1 MSVYSKE
8 PPRCS
13 QRGPVSPSMRW
24 PLAAGPGGSTLVT
37 RRSKKLP
44 QPEMLVSSF
53 HTTPTGASTISVGQ
67 ARYVGVVMGS
77 ASFGGGRSNENRACG
92 GRARWTLAWN
102 GNERERVHQWNG
114 LPMEPLGSERHRWA
128 NPRG

>member
-13 QRGPVSPSMRW
+13 QRGPGSPSTRW
-24 PLAAGPGGSTLVT
+24 PLAARPGGSTLVT

-44 QPEMLVSSF
+44 QPERLVSSF

-67 ARYVGVVMGS
+67 ARYVGGGRGS
-77 ASFGGGRSNENRACG
+77 GRFGGGRSSENRACG
-92 GRARWTLAWN
+92 GRARWTL
-102 GNERERVHQWNG
+102 
-114 LPMEPLGSERHRWA
+114 
-128 NPRG
+128 

>member
-1 MSVYSKE
+1 MRVYSKE

-53 HTTPTGASTISVGQ
+53 HTTPTGASTTSVGQ
-67 ARYVGVVMGS
+67 ARYVGVVMRS
-77 ASFGGGRSNENRACG
+77 ASFGGGGRPNETQEPTPREAVRHGWEWSELGSRDMDGKPG
-92 GRARWTLAWN
+92 G
-102 GNERERVHQWNG
+102 GSERERTNQ
-114 LPMEPLGSERHRWA
+114 SQR
-128 NPRG
+128 

>member
-1 MSVYSKE
+1 MRVYSKE

-13 QRGPVSPSMRW
+13 QCGPVSPSMRW

-53 HTTPTGASTISVGQ
+53 HTMLTGASTIAVGQ
-67 ARYVGVVMGS
+67 ARYVGVVIGKREFRG
-77 ASFGGGRSNENRACG
+77 AVRLTCEYADRIAAYPAYYLTKTAPLAGGKK
-92 GRARWTLAWN
+92 
-102 GNERERVHQWNG
+102 
-114 LPMEPLGSERHRWA
+114 
-128 NPRG
+128 

>member
-67 ARYVGVVMGS
+67 ARYVDVVMGS
-77 ASFGGGRSNENRACG
+77 ASFDGGRPNENKISYGWSAAADNFVDAGCG
-92 GRARWTLAWN
+92 RNFSTF
-102 GNERERVHQWNG
+102 
-114 LPMEPLGSERHRWA
+114 
-128 NPRG
+128 

>member
-53 HTTPTGASTISVGQ
+53 HTTPAGASTISVGQ

-77 ASFGGGRSNENRACG
+77 ASFGGGRPNEIKMGDGWRGGG
-92 GRARWTLAWN
+92 GRRF
-102 GNERERVHQWNG
+102 H
-114 LPMEPLGSERHRWA
+114 PS
-128 NPRG
+128 